1 MAKML
6 VKTSENELKTVFVMK
21 LNAKSLKIY
30 KTALHSANV
39 FLAEVFKVA

>member
-21 LNAKSLKIY
+21 LNANSLKIY
-30 KTALHSANV
+30 KTTLHSANV
-39 FLAEVFKVA
+39 LLAEVFKVA